1 MALAYIDFHTH
12 KHNKN
17 DACIAI
23 ASFDPSENNLPVG
36 IQTPYT
42 LGIHPW
48 NALNENIEKY
58 ARTIKEF
65 AAEGQMIGIGEIG
78 LDKLYGPDLSTQ
90 IKVFEYQLNIAYQI
104 NKPITIHCV
113 KAWDELLAL
122 KDKYDSSS
130 PWAIHGF
137 NGSAQLAKQLTSK
150 GFYLSVGAAIR
161 NKKSKLH
168 EAIHSIPLNRLFLET
183 DTSDLDIKEIYAAVS
198 TILGMTTDG
207 LMQIITDSFYRFFKH
222 SPW

>member
-23 ASFDPSENNLPVG
+23 ESFDPSENNLPVG
-36 IQTPYT
+36 IKNLHT
-42 LGIHPW
+42 LGVHPW
-48 NALNENIEKY
+48 NASKGDIEKY
-58 ARTIKEF
+58 GRAIKES
-65 AAEGQMIGIGEIG
+65 AADRQMVGIGEIG
-78 LDKLYGPDLSTQ
+78 IDKLHAPDLSTQ
-90 IKVFEYQLNIAYQI
+90 TKIFEHQLNIAYQI

-113 KAWDELLAL
+113 KAWDELLAI
-122 KDKYDSSS
+122 KEKYDSSA

-150 GFYLSVGAAIR
+150 GFYLSVGAAIL

-183 DTSDLDIKEIYAAVS
+183 DTSHLGIEQVYAAVS
-198 TILGMTTDG
+198 SKLGITTDE
-207 LMQIITDSFYRFFKH
+207 LMQIITENFCHFFNR